1 MGRHKEFDPD
11 RAVTEAMDV
20 FWAQGY
26 GATSPQQLAD
36 RLHIGKGSL
45 YNAFGG
51 KRHLFDLALRQYLD
65 LRTDGLTY
73 WLEAAGPAKELL
85 REALLFF
92 VTSDRG
98 DFDRRGCLATNSAVE
113 FGRIDEAV
121 ATQVRR
127 LFDQAESVFASLVD
141 RGQREGDIRGDI
153 DAKTLASMLL
163 NTTTG
168 LHVLSRLDPGPE
180 RMIRVV
186 DATLALL

>member
-1 MGRHKEFDPD
+1 
-11 RAVTEAMDV
+11 
-20 FWAQGY
+20 
-26 GATSPQQLAD
+26 
-36 RLHIGKGSL
+36 
-45 YNAFGG
+45 
-51 KRHLFDLALRQYLD
+51 
-65 LRTDGLTY
+65 
-73 WLEAAGPAKELL
+73 
-85 REALLFF
+85 
-92 VTSDRG
+92 
-98 DFDRRGCLATNSAVE
+98 LATNSAVE